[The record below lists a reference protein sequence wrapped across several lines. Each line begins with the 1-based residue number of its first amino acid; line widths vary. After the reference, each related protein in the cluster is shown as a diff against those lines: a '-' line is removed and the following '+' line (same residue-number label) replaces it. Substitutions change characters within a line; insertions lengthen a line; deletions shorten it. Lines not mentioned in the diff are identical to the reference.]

1 MDYIGDAVLWMN
13 IAFEGAFS
21 NIISQSFF
29 FFVPLDTKPTNK
41 MSGAASKIINYN
53 KRLFGPG
60 PVARVPAAGIRGF
73 YARKEPLEG
82 FTHAAVHGTV
92 LGFIAA
98 FAYKF
103 GMGDPDA
110 AEISAYYEE
119 NPPR

>member
-1 MDYIGDAVLWMN
+1 
-13 IAFEGAFS
+13 
-21 NIISQSFF
+21 
-29 FFVPLDTKPTNK
+29 